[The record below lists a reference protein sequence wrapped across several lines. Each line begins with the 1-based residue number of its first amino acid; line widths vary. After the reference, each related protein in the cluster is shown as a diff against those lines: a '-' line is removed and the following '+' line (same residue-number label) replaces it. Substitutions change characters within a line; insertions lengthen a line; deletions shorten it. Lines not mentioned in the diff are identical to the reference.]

1 MIRGGGWEEGSWT
14 REMAP
19 CSKPVPFS
27 SFNFTTFLKKPAAEF
42 LVRKILQYFKASRM
56 TISLLNSKEGVGL
69 GSSV

>member
-1 MIRGGGWEEGSWT
+1 MIRGGDWEEGTWT

-19 CSKPVPFS
+19 CSKPAPFS
-27 SFNFTTFLKKPAAEF
+27 SFNFTTFLKKPATEF
-42 LVRKILQYFKASRM
+42 PVRKILQYFKASRM